1 MKTKKNV
8 LIVLIVLGL
17 VGLLTIGTVALI
29 DNSNRNHLSTMV
41 DILSDTVKDEMHDE
55 PIEIQ
60 SVYGKLNGN
69 GNGIQYFG
77 AVLIEKASIENPDLL
92 IAKLDSRFEIVGI
105 IDQKDSK
112 ITSKYLQNKSLNYE
126 FEFDP
131 GKDYI
136 SVFFYNSSYPMSNDQ
151 DVLGH

>member
-1 MKTKKNV
+1 
-8 LIVLIVLGL
+8 
-17 VGLLTIGTVALI
+17 
-29 DNSNRNHLSTMV
+29 MV